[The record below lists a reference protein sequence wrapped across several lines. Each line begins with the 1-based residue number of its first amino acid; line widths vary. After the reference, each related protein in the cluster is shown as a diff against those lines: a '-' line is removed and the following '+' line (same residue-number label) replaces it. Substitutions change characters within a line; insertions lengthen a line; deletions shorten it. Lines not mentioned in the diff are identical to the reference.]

1 MAELRADWRKDHP
14 RPDGQFWDS
23 AAGVKSALANDVK
36 VQALCPRYN
45 PPLSYRKPV
54 FLQMQQTK
62 TYTDKGLNTA
72 SSRAEGGSSSQ

>member
-36 VQALCPRYN
+36 VHAPCPSSKPYLPHRQ
-45 PPLSYRKPV
+45 PV

-72 SSRAEGGSSSQ
+72 STRSEGGGNSQ